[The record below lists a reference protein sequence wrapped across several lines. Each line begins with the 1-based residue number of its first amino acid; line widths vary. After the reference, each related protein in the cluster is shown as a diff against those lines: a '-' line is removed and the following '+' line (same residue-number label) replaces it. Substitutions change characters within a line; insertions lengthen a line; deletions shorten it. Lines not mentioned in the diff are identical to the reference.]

1 MAEPVIR
8 PSAATHERLRRE
20 RPRQLASSAMMASGA
35 RSISMCVTER
45 PVSRP

>member
-20 RPRQLASSAMMASGA
+20 RRRELASSAVIASGK
-35 RSISMCVTER
+35 RSTTMCVTVR

>member
-1 MAEPVIR
+1 MAEPIIR

-20 RPRQLASSAMMASGA
+20 RRRELASSAVIASGA
-35 RSISMCVTER
+35 RSTTMWATVR